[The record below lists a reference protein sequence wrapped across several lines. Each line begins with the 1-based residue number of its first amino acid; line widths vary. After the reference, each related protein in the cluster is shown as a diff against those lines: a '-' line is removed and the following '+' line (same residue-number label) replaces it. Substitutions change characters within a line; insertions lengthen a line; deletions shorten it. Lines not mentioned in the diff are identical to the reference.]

1 MNSFNSR
8 GPEADESVYFLSDI
22 IHAKVISNG
31 KKIGKLRDIAI
42 VENEKI
48 PEVTH
53 FIISRPF
60 GYKSLLIPWER
71 IVEIGKKVITLDI
84 DSPEKY
90 EGEPE
95 EHQILLNDHIL
106 DKKVIDMDDK
116 EIDVVYDVKL
126 VQRYGRLF
134 VSDVDFSRYGLLKR
148 LGLAPIAN
156 MIYSLAEIFKKETLS
171 WAYVQPLPEHIGSFK
186 GNVKLNILK
195 EKLPEIHP
203 VDLADILEEL
213 DEGQRS
219 AIFNE
224 LETEQASDTLEEIEP
239 RVQRSLI
246 SSMSKEKVADL
257 IDEMTP
263 AQAADVL
270 SVLPASEAEEIL
282 NLMEHE
288 ESEKIKTLLEKQLD
302 TITNLTT
309 SDFISARPD
318 DTISEVIEHYHKVA
332 PEMDVT
338 NYVFVLDGDNK
349 LMGVLGTQDLLMAEP
364 SDKLENVMNT
374 QVICLDSTDNI
385 AKASEMFA
393 RYGFRAIPVT
403 NKNDVIQGVIPY
415 RDVMNLEHKFS

>member
-1 MNSFNSR
+1 MNSFNSK

-22 IHAKVISNG
+22 IHAKVISKG

-42 VENEKI
+42 VEHDKI

-60 GYKSLLIPWER
+60 GYKPLLVPWER
-71 IVEIGKKVITLDI
+71 IMEIGKKSVTIDI
-84 DSPEKY
+84 ESPEEY

-95 EHQILLNDHIL
+95 EHQVLLNDHIL

-126 VQRYGRLF
+126 VLRHGRLY
-134 VSDVDFSRYGLLKR
+134 VTDVDFSRYGLLKR
-148 LGLAPIAN
+148 LGLAPIAKA
-156 MIYSLAEIFKKETLS
+156 IYNLAEVFKKETLS
-171 WAYVQPLPEHIGSFK
+171 WAYVQHLPEDIGSFK
-186 GNVKLNILK
+186 GNVKLKVLK

-224 LETEQASDTLEEIEP
+224 LETEHASDTLEEIEP

-246 SSMSKEKVADL
+246 SSMNKEKVADL

-270 SVLPASEAEEIL
+270 SVLPAWDAEEIH

-288 ESEKIKTLLEKQLD
+288 ESEKIETLLDEQVD

-309 SDFISARPD
+309 SGFISFRPT
-318 DTISEVIEHYHKVA
+318 DTISEAIEHYRQVA

-338 NYVFVLDGDNK
+338 NYVFVLDGENK
-349 LMGVLGTQDLLMAEP
+349 LIGVLGTQDLLMADP
-364 SDKLENVMNT
+364 ADTLEKVMNT
-374 QVICLDSTDNI
+374 QVISLESTDTI
-385 AKASEMFA
+385 AKASEMFT

-403 NKNDVIQGVIPY
+403 DQNDVIQGVIPY
-415 RDVMNLEHKFS
+415 RDIMNLEHKFS

>member
-1 MNSFNSR
+1 MNSFISK
-8 GPEADESVYFLSDI
+8 GPEANESVYFLSDI
-22 IHAKVISNG
+22 IHTKVISKG

-42 VENEKI
+42 VEHDKI

-60 GYKSLLIPWER
+60 GYKPLLVPWER
-71 IVEIGKKVITLDI
+71 IIEIGKKAVTIDI
-84 DSPEKY
+84 ESPEKY

-95 EHQILLNDHIL
+95 ESQVLLNDHIL

-126 VQRYGRLF
+126 VLRHGRLY
-134 VSDVDFSRYGLLKR
+134 VTDVDFSRYGLLKR
-148 LGLAPIAN
+148 LGLAPIAK

-186 GNVKLNILK
+186 GNVKLNVLK

-213 DEGQRS
+213 DEGQRT

-224 LETEQASDTLEEIEP
+224 LEMDHASDTLEEIEP

-257 IDEMTP
+257 IDEMTA

-270 SVLPASEAEEIL
+270 SVLPASDAEEIL

-288 ESEKIKTLLEKQLD
+288 EAKKIKSLLEEQND

-309 SDFISARPD
+309 SSFIFSRPT

-349 LMGVLGTQDLLMAEP
+349 LIGVLGTQDLLMAEP
-364 SDKLENVMNT
+364 SDKLEDVMNT
-374 QVICLDSTDNI
+374 QVISLDFTDSI
-385 AKASEMFA
+385 AKASEMFT

-403 NKNDVIQGVIPY
+403 DKNEVIQGVIPY

>member
-1 MNSFNSR
+1 MNTFISK
-8 GPEADESVYFLSDI
+8 GLEADESVYFLSDI
-22 IHAKVISNG
+22 IHTKVISKG

-42 VENEKI
+42 VEHDKI

-60 GYKSLLIPWER
+60 GYKPLLVPWER
-71 IVEIGKKVITLDI
+71 IREIGKKSVTIDI
-84 DSPEKY
+84 ESPEKY

-126 VQRYGRLF
+126 VLRHGRLY
-134 VSDVDFSRYGLLKR
+134 VTDVDFSRYGLLKR
-148 LGLAPIAN
+148 LRLAPVAN

-186 GNVKLNILK
+186 GNVKLNVLK

-213 DEGQRS
+213 DEGQRT

-224 LETEQASDTLEEIEP
+224 LEMDHASDTLEEIEP

-257 IDEMTP
+257 IDEMTA

-288 ESEKIKTLLEKQLD
+288 EAKKIKSLLEEQND
-302 TITNLTT
+302 TIANLTT
-309 SDFISARPD
+309 SSFISSRPT

-338 NYVFVLDGDNK
+338 NYVFVLDGDSK
-349 LMGVLGTQDLLMAEP
+349 LIGVLGTQDLLMAEP
-364 SDKLENVMNT
+364 SDKLEDVMNT
-374 QVICLDSTDNI
+374 EVISLDFTDSI
-385 AKASEMFA
+385 AKASEMFT

-403 NKNDVIQGVIPY
+403 DKNDVIQGVIPY